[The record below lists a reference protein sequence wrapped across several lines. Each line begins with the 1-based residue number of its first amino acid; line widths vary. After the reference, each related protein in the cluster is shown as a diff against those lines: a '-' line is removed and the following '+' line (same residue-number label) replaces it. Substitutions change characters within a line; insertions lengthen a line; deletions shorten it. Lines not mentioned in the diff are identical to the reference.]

1 MPRGKLRG
9 ADLVRA
15 VMTASGR
22 DESGAP
28 GALCAVEVADAH
40 VAARLTRRAATLSV
54 AVAVSLATLKL
65 VAAMLTGSLAVLASV
80 VDSLADVAA
89 SAITWLSVRVA
100 LRPADP
106 IHRYGHGKAEA
117 LSALVQA
124 ALVAGSGVFVLID
137 GVRRLLVP
145 APIEA
150 PELGFVVMGISLAAT
165 VALVLHQRRIVRITR
180 SQAIAADSA
189 HYLSDISTNLAV
201 LLSLALA
208 GPLQM
213 PRADPAIAAGIA
225 SWLLAAAWRIGRD
238 AIDTLMDRELDG
250 AERARIEA
258 LVRDHPMTRGLH
270 DLRTRSAGRVRF
282 IELHLELDGHLTLSE
297 AHRITDAIEQR
308 LRAAFADA
316 EVVIHQEPVG
326 LADDRLDHRL
336 G

>member
-1 MPRGKLRG
+1 
-9 ADLVRA
+9 
-15 VMTASGR
+15 MTASLHGDAGAR
-22 DESGAP
+22 DPLRSTDVTEARR
-28 GALCAVEVADAH
+28 
-40 VAARLTRRAATLSV
+40 AARLTRRAATLSV
-54 AVAVSLATLKL
+54 AVAATLAALKL
-65 VAAMLTGSLAVLASV
+65 VAAMLTGSLSVLASV

-89 SAITWLSVRVA
+89 SAITWLSIRVA
-100 LRPADP
+100 QRPADHG
-106 IHRYGHGKAEA
+106 HRYGHGKAEA

-124 ALVAGSGVFVLID
+124 ALVAGSGLFVLID
-137 GVRRLLVP
+137 GIRRVLVP

-150 PELGFVVMGISLAAT
+150 PELGFAVMGISLAMT
-165 VALVLHQRRIVRITR
+165 IALVVYQRRVVRIAR

-225 SWLLAAAWRIGRD
+225 SWLLWTAWRIGRD
-238 AIDTLMDRELDG
+238 ATDTLMDRELDG

-270 DLRTRSAGRVRF
+270 DLRTRAAGRIRF
-282 IELHLELDGHLTLSE
+282 IELHLELDGHLTLAE
-297 AHRITDAIEQR
+297 AHRVTDTIEQR

-316 EVVIHQEPVG
+316 EVVIHQEPAG